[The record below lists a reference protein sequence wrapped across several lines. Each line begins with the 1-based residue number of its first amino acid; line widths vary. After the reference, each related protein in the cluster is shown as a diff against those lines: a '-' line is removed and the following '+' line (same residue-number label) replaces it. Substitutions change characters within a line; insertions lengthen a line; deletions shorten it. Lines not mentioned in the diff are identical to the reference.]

1 MSTIRA
7 TCENSVNMENEL
19 IRLRQIETKCEQLQN
34 ALFTAIQKTAQ
45 VSEVF
50 TKKTRF
56 ILCVNI

>member
-1 MSTIRA
+1 
-7 TCENSVNMENEL
+7 MENEL